1 MGIYIQSKPLNSME
15 ENNIILEKWKDLIY
29 AAKAYWI
36 DSIPTGMDDS
46 TFDSLERRALEEDG
60 FSVRD
65 YIFQTY
71 LKGTRTENKYIEK
84 IEKRKVEGMSML
96 DAIKL
101 REQELGKKLYIT
113 GKFDGSSIAVYIN
126 PETGIPFRE
135 VTVGNQNL
143 PTDTGSKTSTG
154 WGVDQTWKLHKFI
167 PRFPLGIVAV
177 QCEAL
182 LDLNNLPEKTDP
194 ERARQQANA
203 YINSVYLQDEID
215 KYLTLRVYRYYTD
228 DTPNGVAIRN
238 FDYKEI
244 LKSFQTVRNE
254 WGIKFAPADVFTV
267 EDLEENPELFSN
279 TQQTT
284 STGKFL
290 FDGTVLYDY
299 SGQTIG
305 ALKFA
310 GAGSESDG
318 VIKTTVKSIKWT
330 DQTPKG
336 KDSWAANVVIDPV
349 VVRGSTIT
357 KPSAGSVKKLVKN
370 KISPGA
376 TVTIIMAQEVIPQIK
391 DCISPGDGDYMFP
404 KCSCG
409 YQMSESDI
417 YGSRLKCGNTRC
429 SSRESRMSGYLK
441 SLEYLSQL
449 DLNKFLVIDGFKW
462 EDTDIDL
469 ERILKLVE
477 DSVNWKEDIDPDFYI
492 QYRNYLMSYMN
503 TDARKRNLDLV
514 VLSSWITLREE
525 YIRRVL
531 GG

>member
-1 MGIYIQSKPLNSME
+1 ME
-15 ENNIILEKWKDLIY
+15 ENNIILEKWKSLIY

-203 YINSVYLQDEID
+203 YINSIYLQDEVD
-215 KYLTLRVYRYYTD
+215 RYLTLRVYRYYTD

-238 FDYKEI
+238 FDYREI

-290 FDGTVLYDY
+290 FDGTVLYDH

-310 GAGSESDG
+310 GAGSDTDAVVTS
-318 VIKTTVKSIKWT
+318 TVQSLQFN
-330 DQTPKG
+330 DQSGKG
-336 KDSWAANVVIDPV
+336 KDSWSCNVIIDPV
-349 VVRGSTIT
+349 ILHGSKIT
-357 KPSAGSVKKLVKN
+357 KPSGSIKKIIKE
-370 KISPGA
+370 KIGPGA
-376 TVTIIMAQEVIPQIK
+376 KVSIVMSQEVIPVIK
-391 DCISPGDGDYMFP
+391 KCIKPGGPITFP
-404 KCSCG
+404 QCSCG

-477 DSVNWKEDIDPDFYI
+477 DNVNWKEDIDPGFYI

-514 VLSSWITLREE
+514 VLSSWIVLRDE
-525 YIRRVL
+525 YVRRMQ